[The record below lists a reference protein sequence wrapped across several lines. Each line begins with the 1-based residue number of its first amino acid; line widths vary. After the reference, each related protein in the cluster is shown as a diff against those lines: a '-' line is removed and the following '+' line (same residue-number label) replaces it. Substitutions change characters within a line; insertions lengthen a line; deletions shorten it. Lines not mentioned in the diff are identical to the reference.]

1 MTIDLGAAIYTA
13 VKPVLKIYVIMFVG
27 FLIAKYN
34 IVTVETSRGISNMV
48 VNSILPCLTFNKI
61 VANISDKDIK
71 EVGVIVLTAIMLFV
85 AGGICSIIANFVTSV
100 PRQWFWG
107 LMFAGVFP
115 NISDLPIAY
124 VQSMSNGSVFSSDEV
139 DKGVAYCCIFLTS
152 QSFLMM
158 NFGMFRVVGLDFR
171 KPKDDEEKSVHTESP
186 SLSKEEEIENS
197 FELNCSTSKKQHSP
211 ISRVKNYV
219 VHESENSSRDGNE
232 VQSEIDVQSSLD
244 EEALEDR
251 EVSQEADVPVPF
263 RRLSRSNHAQ
273 RISLSLSN
281 SSESVLSTVS
291 HSPALRN
298 PKSRSSS
305 VHSTNSHYGLPQ
317 TSTSA
322 KRPSITDEVYQRRR
336 TNSTS
341 SGHSSTPARQRR
353 RRPSQNVSDVINE
366 YSAVDRIRNGE
377 LDLSRPLTL
386 TEEVGSTNIS
396 MDREEEIDEEDIT
409 SNVSEEN
416 SHVSLSRISTNKSQR
431 KSRSKFSQFI
441 SKYKLEWL
449 LYILV
454 NFFRPASLGA
464 LLGIICSMIPWVKA
478 LFVHTDVNMHQAP
491 DGQPVL
497 NFLMDFTQYI
507 GNACIPLG
515 LLMLGGTLARLQITK
530 LPKGIIKVAAL
541 MTFLRLAVLPI
552 IGVAWANKIYDMN
565 WLETDIAKFV
575 VILTWAM
582 PSATA
587 QVYFTAFYTPLEGDH
602 LQMDCLSV
610 FFLSQYMVLFITLSF
625 VVSYALKV
633 DLKL

>member
-1 MTIDLGAAIYTA
+1 M
-13 VKPVLKIYVIMFVG
+13 
-27 FLIAKYN
+27 
-34 IVTVETSRGISNMV
+34 
-48 VNSILPCLTFNKI
+48 
-61 VANISDKDIK
+61 
-71 EVGVIVLTAIMLFV
+71 
-85 AGGICSIIANFVTSV
+85 
-100 PRQWFWG
+100 
-107 LMFAGVFP
+107 
-115 NISDLPIAY
+115 
-124 VQSMSNGSVFSSDEV
+124 
-139 DKGVAYCCIFLTS
+139 
-152 QSFLMM
+152 
-158 NFGMFRVVGLDFR
+158 
-171 KPKDDEEKSVHTESP
+171 
-186 SLSKEEEIENS
+186 
-197 FELNCSTSKKQHSP
+197 
-211 ISRVKNYV
+211 
-219 VHESENSSRDGNE
+219 
-232 VQSEIDVQSSLD
+232 
-244 EEALEDR
+244 
-251 EVSQEADVPVPF
+251 
-263 RRLSRSNHAQ
+263 
-273 RISLSLSN
+273 
-281 SSESVLSTVS
+281 
-291 HSPALRN
+291 
-298 PKSRSSS
+298 
-305 VHSTNSHYGLPQ
+305 
-317 TSTSA
+317 
-322 KRPSITDEVYQRRR
+322 
-336 TNSTS
+336 
-341 SGHSSTPARQRR
+341 
-353 RRPSQNVSDVINE
+353 SDVINE
-366 YSAVDRIRNGE
+366 YSAVDRIKNGE

-409 SNVSEEN
+409 SNVSEED

-441 SKYKLEWL
+441 SKYQLEWL